1 MLILQLGRRMNR
13 LHFFVLVASIIFAS
27 SSVFTQTKNF
37 KNAVKKLDKDNNGVI
52 SLVEFSSR
60 SHKMFRWLDQDSDG
74 IITKQE
80 MDSQESLKKDRLL
93 SKWADKLD
101 RNDDK
106 KIDKGEFVLGS
117 KNKLKGKRNSRKKGP
132 LGGVPEGRKEVS
144 EAIFNA
150 ADGNKD
156 GILDQK
162 ELNQVRIIGPKV
174 AKDLIFRRLDS
185 NGNNNI
191 TEEEYM
197 APVKKKF
204 EKLDKNSDLLLDR
217 QELMASF
224 KSKKKEAKDKKN
236 MWKKRPPVMHKEGAR
251 PR

>member
-1 MLILQLGRRMNR
+1 MNR
-13 LHFFVLVASIIFAS
+13 LHLFALVVAIIFVS

-37 KNAVKKLDKDNNGVI
+37 KNAVKKLDKDHNGVI

-60 SHKMFRWLDQDSDG
+60 SLKMFRWLDQDSDG

-80 MDSQESLKKDRLL
+80 MDSKESLKKDRLL
-93 SKWADKLD
+93 SKWADQLD

-106 KIDKGEFVLGS
+106 KIDKGEFILGAN
-117 KNKLKGKRNSRKKGP
+117 NKLKGKRNSRKKGP
-132 LGGVPEGRKEVS
+132 LGGTSEGKKEVN
-144 EAIFNA
+144 EAIFKA

-162 ELNQVRIIGPKV
+162 ELNQVSIIGPKV
-174 AKDLIFRRLDS
+174 VKDLIFRGLDS
-185 NGNNNI
+185 NGNNKI
-191 TEEEYM
+191 TKEEYM

-217 QELMASF
+217 QEFMASF
-224 KSKKKEAKDKKN
+224 KSKRKEAKDKKN
-236 MWKKRPPVMHKEGAR
+236 MWKKRPPIMHKEGAK

>member
-1 MLILQLGRRMNR
+1 MNR
-13 LHFFVLVASIIFAS
+13 LHLFALVVAIIFVS

-37 KNAVKKLDKDNNGVI
+37 KNAVKKLDKDHNGVI

-60 SHKMFRWLDQDSDG
+60 SLKMFRWLDQDSDG

-80 MDSQESLKKDRLL
+80 MDSKESLKKDRLL
-93 SKWADKLD
+93 SKWADQLD

-106 KIDKGEFVLGS
+106 KIDKGEFILGA
-117 KNKLKGKRNSRKKGP
+117 NYKLKGKRNSRKKGP
-132 LGGVPEGRKEVS
+132 LGGTSEGKKEVN
-144 EAIFNA
+144 EAIFKA

-162 ELNQVRIIGPKV
+162 ELNQVSIIGPKV
-174 AKDLIFRRLDS
+174 VKDLIFRGLDS
-185 NGNNNI
+185 NGNNKI
-191 TEEEYM
+191 TKEEYM

-217 QELMASF
+217 QEFMASF
-224 KSKKKEAKDKKN
+224 KSKRKEAKDKKN
-236 MWKKRPPVMHKEGAR
+236 MWKKRPPITHKEGAK

>member
-1 MLILQLGRRMNR
+1 MNR
-13 LHFFVLVASIIFAS
+13 LHLFALVVAIIFVS

-37 KNAVKKLDKDNNGVI
+37 KNAVKKLDKDHNGVI

-60 SHKMFRWLDQDSDG
+60 SLKMFRWLDQDSDG

-80 MDSQESLKKDRLL
+80 MDSKESLKKDRLL
-93 SKWADKLD
+93 SKWADQLD

-106 KIDKGEFVLGS
+106 KIDKGEFILGAN
-117 KNKLKGKRNSRKKGP
+117 NKLKGKRNSRKKGP
-132 LGGVPEGRKEVS
+132 LGGTSEGKKEVN
-144 EAIFNA
+144 EAIFKA

-162 ELNQVRIIGPKV
+162 ELNQVSIIGPKV
-174 AKDLIFRRLDS
+174 VKDLIFRGLDS
-185 NGNNNI
+185 NGNNKI
-191 TEEEYM
+191 TKEEYM

-217 QELMASF
+217 QEFMASF
-224 KSKKKEAKDKKN
+224 KSKRKEAKDKNN
-236 MWKKRPPVMHKEGAR
+236 MWKKRPPIMHKEGAK